1 MKYRLKEL
9 ASLCGGELLGADAT
23 VMRVSTDS
31 RTLSEPDGTLFVALR
46 SARRDGT
53 RYIAELYRRG
63 VRAFLTDSPVDEKAY
78 PLAGFVRCADSLE
91 ALQKLAADH
100 RTSLKGTVV
109 AITGSNG
116 KTVVKEWIAQLCPP
130 QDRKSTRLNSS
141 H

>member
-9 ASLCGGELLGADAT
+9 ASLCGGELLGTDAT

-46 SARRDGT
+46 SARRDGN

-78 PLAGFVRCADSLE
+78 PLADSSAAPTRSKRC
-91 ALQKLAADH
+91 
-100 RTSLKGTVV
+100 KGWPP
-109 AITGSNG
+109 ITGP
-116 KTVVKEWIAQLCPP
+116 A
-130 QDRKSTRLNSS
+130 
-141 H
+141 

>member
-46 SARRDGT
+46 SARRDGN

-91 ALQKLAADH
+91 ALQ
-100 RTSLKGTVV
+100 
-109 AITGSNG
+109 
-116 KTVVKEWIAQLCPP
+116 
-130 QDRKSTRLNSS
+130 
-141 H
+141 